1 MATLQ
6 TEAAKMGDLSWSMYS
21 DTILVEEGKS
31 FYVGDYVNTY
41 TAGKVYTYYTASML
55 KASYQSSDTTVATV
69 DKTGYMNT
77 LKPGTTY
84 IKI

>member
-1 MATLQ
+1 MRQMLKRRIAIMLSMLFVLPNVIGLLPIATLQ

-41 TAGKVYTYYTASML
+41 TAGKVYTYYTASL
-55 KASYQSSDTTVATV
+55 DW
-69 DKTGYMNT
+69 
-77 LKPGTTY
+77 
-84 IKI
+84 